1 MMLTPRNKLLKN
13 ASGFCR
19 GIHSNCNMIYLRQ
32 NLFSLHR
39 QGDRVNCN
47 IFVLFRQ
54 RCHVLQATYRHFSVD
69 DEIN

>member
-1 MMLTPRNKLLKN
+1 MMLSPRNKLLKN

-32 NLFSLHR
+32 NLFSLDR
-39 QGDRVNCN
+39 QGVRGYCN
-47 IFVLFRQ
+47 KFVLFRQ
-54 RCHVLQATYRHFSVD
+54 RGHVLQAVNRHFFVD